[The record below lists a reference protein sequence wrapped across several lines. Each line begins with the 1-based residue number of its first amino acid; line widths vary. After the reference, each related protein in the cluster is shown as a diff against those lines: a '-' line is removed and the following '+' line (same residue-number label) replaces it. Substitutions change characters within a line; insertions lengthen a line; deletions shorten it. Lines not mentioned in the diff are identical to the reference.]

1 MHSVF
6 TSLVA
11 PHNVPRWQRKGS
23 RRWQGREQHQRSLS
37 EFQAEIKTAATLNTQ
52 VFQKVTAP
60 TTLDQDVAEL
70 TALLEDSLKQTST
83 NSDTNLSSPTPAQD
97 TSVFDTTNEIFDQAT
112 MTLDQETE
120 SYNNIYDSLNKKLDT
135 HTCTLNDNSTYD
147 PTPHAVPD
155 LGGPSS
161 CAARGSPSSHRK
173 EIYQEFQNTNRRP
186 STRKR

>member
-1 MHSVF
+1 M
-6 TSLVA
+6 
-11 PHNVPRWQRKGS
+11 
-23 RRWQGREQHQRSLS
+23 S
-37 EFQAEIKTAATLNTQ
+37 EFQAEIEAAAALNTLS
-52 VFQKVTAP
+52 VQKVAAP

-147 PTPHAVPD
+147 PTPYTVPTSGTT
-155 LGGPSS
+155 LS
-161 CAARGSPSSHRK
+161 CAATGTAFHPTGK
-173 EIYQEFQNTNRRP
+173 
-186 STRKR
+186 K